1 MYHRTL
7 ARHLKTRRSNVC
19 VAVRPSARSVS
30 KRATKAGA
38 NTPRRNTAPASA
50 VSAGEVREL
59 KREIA
64 KDAVQHR
71 LATLSRCSNW
81 RIGELLRQLKRD
93 LSLGPS
99 GIALRAIPD
108 TPWL

>member
-50 VSAGEVREL
+50 ASAGEVREL
-59 KREIA
+59 AREIA
-64 KDAVQHR
+64 KDAVQQVHVVPKV
-71 LATLSRCSNW
+71 SEKN
-81 RIGELLRQLKRD
+81 LRRGRVMG
-93 LSLGPS
+93 SVRS
-99 GIALRAIPD
+99 VINNYR
-108 TPWL
+108 